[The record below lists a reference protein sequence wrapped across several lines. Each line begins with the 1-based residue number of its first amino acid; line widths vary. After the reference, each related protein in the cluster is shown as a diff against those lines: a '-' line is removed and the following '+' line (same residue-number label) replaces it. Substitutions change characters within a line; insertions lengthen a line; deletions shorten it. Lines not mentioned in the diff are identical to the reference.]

1 MRNNNIFIFSLII
14 SLSLGIFG
22 FTGCGGNS
30 YHTAEGMV
38 WNTMYHI
45 TYKGDATL
53 EDSIL
58 ATLEEVGKSLS
69 VFDTTSLVST
79 LNRDDSVLADSH
91 LKRVYE
97 SSLKVNKTSKGM
109 FDPTVSPLVNA
120 WGFGIGHKATADTT
134 AIDSILQF
142 VGISKTRFSNG
153 YIVKEDRRIQFNFSG
168 VAKGY
173 GCDAIGEMFRRNGV
187 TDYMVEIGGEIALSG
202 LSPSGEDWKI
212 SIDAPIEET
221 GSPSHESM
229 LVVSLTDKGIATSG
243 NYRNFRKDGNG
254 TVAHTISPMTGRP
267 VMGSVLSASVITDNC
282 VDADAI
288 ATACMASDVENAKNI
303 LSELGADG
311 LLIFADTVWMTPG
324 FSKYIIEEVSVP
336 GNKVRN

>member
-1 MRNNNIFIFSLII
+1 MRNNKIFLFSLII
-14 SLSLGIFG
+14 SLISGIFY
-22 FTGCGGNS
+22 FTGCESNS
-30 YHTAEGMV
+30 YHSSEGMV

-45 TYKGDATL
+45 TYKGDSSL

-69 VFDTTSLVST
+69 VFDSTSLVSE
-79 LNRDDSVLADSH
+79 LNRSDSVMADYH
-91 LKRVYE
+91 LGKVYE
-97 SSLKVNKTSKGM
+97 SSLKVNKASQGM
-109 FDPTVSPLVNA
+109 FDPSVSPLVTA
-120 WGFGIGHKATADTT
+120 WGFGIGHKATADTM

-142 VGISKTRFSNG
+142 VGIGKTRFSNG
-153 YIVKEDRRIQFNFSG
+153 YIVKDDRRIQFNFSG

-173 GCDAIGEMFRRNGV
+173 GCDAVGEMFRRNGV

-212 SIDAPIEET
+212 SIDAPIEEV
-221 GSPSHESM
+221 GAPSHESL
-229 LVVSLTDKGIATSG
+229 LVVSLTNKGIATSG

-254 TVAHTISPMTGRP
+254 TVAHTISPLTGRP
-267 VMGSVLSASVITDNC
+267 VIGSVLSASVIANTC

-288 ATACMASDVENAKNI
+288 ATACMASDVENAKKI

-324 FSKYIIEEVSVP
+324 FSKYIIEEVSEP
-336 GNKVRN
+336 GNKVQN